1 MKNNLIYVLFTA
13 LFVWSACS
21 DSKKDKD
28 AKPLAEVLNTDTVT
42 LNCDAGKGPLTLVY
56 LGDQGDYVRVT
67 LLMDSLNVEMLAD
80 TASVG
85 KRYTTS
91 DKMYTLVESQ
101 GNFSL
106 YRDTALLVSCYTGQ
120 TGRELKTATGVV
132 FVVEE
137 THPTS
142 ASLSNIRITSRGL
155 KEAETDVAI
164 ADADPIR
171 DMFLADINNDGFE
184 ELYIITEVAG
194 SGGYTNIIGLASNN
208 DKSTSAITVPEL
220 TEADMKAGSLF
231 DGYQGHDKIYVEN
244 KQLVREFPV
253 YKAGDNNAK
262 PTGGDRKVIYTLE
275 KGEASWLLKAKPAK

>member
-1 MKNNLIYVLFTA
+1 MKNNLIYVLLA
-13 LFVWSACS
+13 SLLVWSACS
-21 DSKKDKD
+21 DDKKDKD
-28 AKPLAEVLNTDTVT
+28 SKPLAEVLNTDTVT

-67 LLMDSLNVEMLAD
+67 LLADSLNIEMLAD

-85 KRYTTS
+85 KRFTTS
-91 DKMYTLVESQ
+91 DKMYTLVENQ

-155 KEAETDVAI
+155 KEVETDLALT
-164 ADADPIR
+164 DADPIR
-171 DMFLADINNDGFE
+171 DIFLADINKDGFE

-231 DGYQGHDKIYVEN
+231 DGYQGHDKIYVDN
-244 KQLVREFPV
+244 NRLIREFPV
-253 YKAGDNNAK
+253 YKMGDSNSK
-262 PTGGDRKVIYTLE
+262 PSGGNRKVIYTLE
-275 KGEASWLLKAKPAK
+275 KGEASWILKTKTNK